1 MIIDATGAIAGRLST
16 VVAKKA
22 LLGEKIDIINAEK
35 VIISGPAVN
44 TYAAWKQKF
53 DRGIPS
59 KGPFIKRRPDQLLK
73 RIIRGM
79 LPYKQEKGEK
89 AFKNIICHIGV
100 PEEFKGKEAIKIPQ
114 ASIERLSID
123 RYVTLEEVSKYLGG
137 RT

>member
-1 MIIDATGAIAGRLST
+1 MIIDATDAIAGRLST

-22 LLGEKIDIINAEK
+22 ILGEKIDIINSEK
-35 VIISGPAVN
+35 ALISGPAEN

-59 KGPFIKRRPDQLLK
+59 KGPFIRRRPDQLLR

-79 LPYKQEKGEK
+79 LPYKQGKGEK
-89 AFKNIICHIGV
+89 AYKNIICHIGV
-100 PEEFKGKEAIKIPQ
+100 PEEFKGKEAITLKEAHIR
-114 ASIERLSID
+114 RLSID
-123 RYVTLEEVSKYLGG
+123 KYATLEEISKHLGG